1 METKNMKTFRVVL
14 LLGLV
19 SVFAGSVTFIGATT
33 SPAHAQQC
41 PNGRCP

>member
-1 METKNMKTFRVVL
+1 MKTFRVVL
-14 LLGLV
+14 FLGLV
-19 SVFAGSVTFIGATT
+19 SIVAGSVTLVGVTT